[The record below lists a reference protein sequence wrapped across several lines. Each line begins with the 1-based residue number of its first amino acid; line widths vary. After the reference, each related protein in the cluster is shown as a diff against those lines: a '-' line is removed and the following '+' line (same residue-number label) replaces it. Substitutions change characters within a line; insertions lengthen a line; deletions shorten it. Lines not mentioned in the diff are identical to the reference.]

1 MLVMTS
7 SHYKRKNVNYVLH
20 QLLEGESIAE
30 ASTLIESMLKDSYSY
45 EKEYRG
51 FVSLVIK
58 FYIMSNDNEKL
69 DSFYSLHL
77 TNLMKRDI
85 LIYTHYYY
93 SSNFDKALEKFVYL
107 ISNYYLDSSNLLF
120 LINNKMYKFIG
131 LLDTLY
137 IKLNKYDSQLL
148 IDDYNILHKYPFNK
162 AIINKILS
170 QINIKKKDILI
181 SFYKNL
187 TSIYQDKIIIDAG
200 NILFSVGGNI
210 TILGYT
216 LLVDLI
222 EYYLGIDMIPIII
235 IHNRHLKTSYKDSS
249 KNSNIIKCIE
259 KIKSYGSKFIFETP
273 YNENDDFYIIYL
285 SLLLECNVLTN
296 DNYKDHIF
304 NFRTNESNSDE
315 NMAQNYIDD
324 LTVKYSI
331 NCGNLIIN
339 DIDSLEF
346 SKCIQII
353 DKDVYIPTIDNTF
366 IKLSLNL
373 LPSE

>member
-1 MLVMTS
+1 M
-7 SHYKRKNVNYVLH
+7 
-20 QLLEGESIAE
+20 
-30 ASTLIESMLKDSYSY
+30 
-45 EKEYRG
+45 
-51 FVSLVIK
+51 
-58 FYIMSNDNEKL
+58 
-69 DSFYSLHL
+69 
-77 TNLMKRDI
+77 
-85 LIYTHYYY
+85 
-93 SSNFDKALEKFVYL
+93 
-107 ISNYYLDSSNLLF
+107 
-120 LINNKMYKFIG
+120 
-131 LLDTLY
+131 
-137 IKLNKYDSQLL
+137 
-148 IDDYNILHKYPFNK
+148 
-162 AIINKILS
+162 
-170 QINIKKKDILI
+170 
-181 SFYKNL
+181 
-187 TSIYQDKIIIDAG
+187 
-200 NILFSVGGNI
+200 GGNI

-222 EYYLGIDMIPIII
+222 EYYLGINMIPIII
-235 IHNRHLKTSYKDSS
+235 IHNRHLKTSYKGSS

-331 NCGNLIIN
+331 NCRNLIIN
-339 DIDSLEF
+339 EIDSLEF

-373 LPSE
+373 LPSK

>member
-7 SHYKRKNVNYVLH
+7 SNYKRKNVNYVLH

-93 SSNFDKALEKFVYL
+93 SSNFDKALKNFVYL
-107 ISNYYLDSSNLLF
+107 IRNYYLDSSNLLF

-137 IKLNKYDSQLL
+137 IKLNKYDSQLP

-222 EYYLGIDMIPIII
+222 EYYLGINMIPIII
-235 IHNRHLKTSYKDSS
+235 IHNRHLKTSYKGSS

-331 NCGNLIIN
+331 NCRNLIIN
-339 DIDSLEF
+339 EIDSLEF

-373 LPSE
+373 LPSK